1 MSYLIALTLT
11 LAIELPITVGLLRFW
26 LRASFREAVLLTIAG
41 NLITHPIVWFIAPV
55 VPPQMVS
62 PDLALTLMEVLAMII
77 EALVLRTR
85 IERRFSSLLIITFI
99 SNSASLL
106 VGTAL
111 I

>member
-26 LRASFREAVLLTIAG
+26 LRASLRDAVLLTIAG
-41 NLITHPIVWFIAPV
+41 NLITHPFVWFIPPV
-55 VPPQMVS
+55 VPPQTVS
-62 PDLALTLMEVLAMII
+62 PDLALTLAEVLAMIV

-99 SNSASLL
+99 SNLVSLL
-106 VGTAL
+106 IGTAL